1 MNKKQLLALL
11 SAEGAI
17 ATATIIGPKPTLTE
31 WPALEAE
38 LIAKGWKLRTTG
50 AVHAVYDEP
59 NSNRY
64 IMKPVIPR
72 VRTGEFKA
80 RSSGAQYVFEWQTEK
95 GMQTSRG
102 TLTDLKVNETGT
114 ALDLAMSNGNTV
126 SYELS
131 TKGNQS

>member
-1 MNKKQLLALL
+1 MNKKQLLAAL

-17 ATATIIGPKPTLTE
+17 ATATIIGPRPTLTE

-38 LIAKGWKLRTTG
+38 LIAKGWKPRNSG
-50 AVHAVYDEP
+50 SVYDEP

-64 IMKPVIPR
+64 IMRPAIHR

-80 RSSGAQYVFEWQTEK
+80 RSSGAQYVFEWQDEH
-95 GMQTSRG
+95 GMRDSRG
-102 TLTDLKVNETGT
+102 TLTDLKVDETGT

-126 SYELS
+126 RYELS